1 MMEHANARV
10 KDMTNNADGTKES
23 VTEVTAKFIR
33 PILRELNGKSDEMEA
48 SAVISRDGLSL
59 AAVLGDG
66 VDPNRLGAMC
76 AALLGLADTTAKELE
91 RGELKQVLL
100 HGAKG
105 VLLLVHIG
113 KTHVL
118 ALAAK
123 PNINLGMVLLEAKKT
138 AERLAAII

>member
-1 MMEHANARV
+1 MG
-10 KDMTNNADGTKES
+10 NNKEDID
-23 VTEVTAKFIR
+23 KLIR
-33 PILRELNGKSDEMEA
+33 PILRELNGKSSEMEA

-66 VDPNRLGAMC
+66 VDPDRLGAMC
-76 AALLGLADTTAKELE
+76 AALLGLADTTAKELD

-100 HGAKG
+100 HGSKG

-113 KTHVL
+113 TTHVL

-123 PNINLGMVLLEAKKT
+123 PKINLGMVLMEARNT
-138 AERLAAII
+138 AQKLATIV